1 MTAVSQQSQ
10 WLDQLQPDSFFAPS
24 DVPGPS
30 PGAVRSFLHREDH
43 RPDPQRRIMRVAASL
58 YWKPDDTSLIDGKL
72 YPPSWQCIGWAYAG
86 PHAAA
91 VGWFGA
97 NRAGWSTQLAV
108 RFTFAVPGEPRC
120 RRPIDGVT
128 LVGRRNLRRR
138 ELNNIEATYLEAT
151 ATFDRWADE
160 FWEIVDW
167 DDDYGRWQAGLD
179 RARLVL
185 GSSIAAGAQVPDPEA
200 VIYAAATER
209 PPRRQLFLERIEELA
224 EMIAE
229 VVARRTR
236 R

>member
-1 MTAVSQQSQ
+1 
-10 WLDQLQPDSFFAPS
+10 
-24 DVPGPS
+24 
-30 PGAVRSFLHREDH
+30 
-43 RPDPQRRIMRVAASL
+43 MRVAASL
-58 YWKPDDTSLIDGKL
+58 YWKPDGISLMDGKL
-72 YPPSWQCIGWAYAG
+72 YPPSWQCIGWAFAG

-167 DDDYGRWQAGLD
+167 GDDYGRWQAGLD

-200 VIYAAATER
+200 VIYAAAAER
-209 PPRRQLFLERIEELA
+209 PHADSCSWSASRNSRR
-224 EMIAE
+224 
-229 VVARRTR
+229 
-236 R
+236 

>member
-1 MTAVSQQSQ
+1 MPSVSQQSQ

-43 RPDPQRRIMRVAASL
+43 RRDPQRRIMRVAPSL
-58 YWKPDDTSLIDGKL
+58 YWKPDDTYLIDGKL
-72 YPPSWQCIGWAYAG
+72 YPPSRRRIGWAYAG
-86 PHAAA
+86 PRAAA

-97 NRAGWSTQLAV
+97 HRAGWSTQLAV
-108 RFTFAVPGEPRC
+108 RFAFAVPGEPRC
-120 RRPIDGVT
+120 RCPIDGVT

-160 FWEIVDW
+160 FSEIVD
-167 DDDYGRWQAGLD
+167 DGYGRWQVGLD
-179 RARLVL
+179 WARRVL
-185 GSSIAAGAQVPDPEA
+185 GSSIAAGGQVPDPEA

-229 VVARRTR
+229 VVAGRTR